1 MPTPLIDSH
10 CHLDDPSFDIDRHDV
25 IQRAAESGITDIV
38 IPAIRAG
45 DFDRIA
51 NLARQHDIIRASAG
65 LHPLFLDDHDQA
77 AWEAVCDRAETDTL
91 AAIGECGLDYTHR
104 GRSRQTQLELFT
116 QHVELAARTDLPLII
131 HANGAV
137 EAVLQCVRRYSG
149 VRGVIHSFNGSSEQA
164 AAFLD
169 LGFALGF
176 GGAITYSR
184 ATRLRRLV
192 AELPLDS
199 IVLETDA
206 PYQPGELRAGQR
218 NQPAWIT
225 EVCDTVA
232 HLQNK
237 PADVVAKTTTKN
249 ARALFGID

>member
-1 MPTPLIDSH
+1 LPTPLIDSH
-10 CHLDDPSFDIDRHDV
+10 CHLDDPSFDIDRDEV
-25 IQRAAESGITDIV
+25 IKRAVESGITGIM

-45 DFDRIA
+45 DFDRIT
-51 NLARQHDIIRASAG
+51 NLARQHDTLRACAG
-65 LHPLFLDDHDQA
+65 LHPLFLGDHDQA
-77 AWEAVCDRAETDTL
+77 AWKAVVDRAETGSIT
-91 AAIGECGLDYTHR
+91 AIGECGLDYTHR
-104 GRSRQTQLELFT
+104 GENHQTQLELFT
-116 QHVELAARTDLPLII
+116 RHVELAKRTDLPLII

-137 EAVLQCVRRYSG
+137 EAVLRCVRRYSG

-169 LGFALGF
+169 LGFTLGF
-176 GGAITYSR
+176 GGAITHSR

-232 HLQNK
+232 YLQNK
-237 PADVVAKTTTKN
+237 PVDIVAKTTTKN
-249 ARALFGID
+249 ARTLFVID

>member
-1 MPTPLIDSH
+1 MIDSH
-10 CHLDDPSFDIDRHDV
+10 CHLDDPSFDIDRDDV
-25 IQRAAESGITDIV
+25 IQRAVKSGITGIV

-51 NLARQHDIIRASAG
+51 NLARQHESLKACAG
-65 LHPLFLDDHDQA
+65 LHPLFLGDHDQA
-77 AWEAVCDRAETDTL
+77 AWDAVCDLADTGSIT
-91 AAIGECGLDYTHR
+91 AIGECGLDYTHR
-104 GRSRQTQLELFT
+104 GESRQTQLELFT

-149 VRGVIHSFNGSSEQA
+149 VRGVIHSFNGSAEQA

-169 LGFALGF
+169 LGFTLGF

-192 AELPLDS
+192 AELPLES

-206 PYQPGELRAGQR
+206 PYQPGELRTGQR

-225 EVCDTVA
+225 EVCETVA

-237 PADVVAKTTTKN
+237 SVDIVAKATTKN
-249 ARALFGID
+249 ARTLFGID